1 ESLLGLDPAHQVGM
15 TKRSGRDAFAEIARF
30 GRQLYSHGI
39 DERIHHV
46 LVSDGRTRL
55 LSAMRS
61 SPTVTTGT

>member
-1 ESLLGLDPAHQVGM
+1 M